1 MLDIYSLLVYNTFSM
16 RNTSRRDAYAH
27 RPIKTGAD
35 AVSEARFE
43 PDSEFL
49 METDDFIDVIE
60 KAYGFEVTRRT
71 LQLYSSPQHKLLSPP
86 IYIGGHRSYY
96 LNPEHTQRL
105 AAVLYLSTRLFMPLK
120 AIRKL
125 LRVFPERHYRV
136 LLKGVLTP
144 QELTDFTEL
153 FGQGLDVRD
162 FLFYKVSRVLSALD
176 EDHGEEREQDE
187 ATKDKALFSMARQF
201 EKWMNSGRH
210 HSVEAALKYETDA

>member
-1 MLDIYSLLVYNTFSM
+1 M
-16 RNTSRRDAYAH
+16 RDTQRRDTHAH

-35 AVSEARFE
+35 AISDARFE

-49 METDDFIDVIE
+49 MDTDDFIGVMDEV
-60 KAYGFEVTRRT
+60 YGFEVTRRT
-71 LQLYSSPQHKLLSPP
+71 LQLYSSPQFKLLPPP
-86 IYIGGHRSYY
+86 IYVGGHRSYY

-125 LRVFPERHYRV
+125 LKVFPERHYGL

-153 FGQGLDVRD
+153 FGGDLGVRD
-162 FLFYKVSRVLSALD
+162 FLFYKVGRVLSALD
-176 EDHGEEREQDE
+176 EEHGDEREQDQ

-201 EKWMNSGRH
+201 EKWLDAGRYH
-210 HSVEAALKYETDA
+210 DVEAALKYETDA